1 MTSCPYI
8 LSPERTHSNQQ
19 LTDRTGSTAA
29 AVSEMKV
36 LVVLVLA
43 VFTGCNA
50 NIMWHEQ
57 PKQQADMV
65 KDAFWDYVAKATATA
80 EESLKKIR
88 ESQLGQEMTTLIA
101 TGTDTI
107 NTFTNT
113 MHSKVAPLAQG
124 LMSKFSQEAE
134 QLKAGLEKDLAVIRT
149 RLQPYTEEL
158 MAKMEELKKDTAPY
172 TEDPEALKAVLQ
184 QKSQELKRQLE
195 QKMNRLQAQMVPYTE
210 EIKEK
215 MQESLEEF
223 QRSLETQMTQV
234 TQRIRGLIYERPS

>member
-1 MTSCPYI
+1 M
-8 LSPERTHSNQQ
+8 
-19 LTDRTGSTAA
+19 
-29 AVSEMKV
+29 SEMKV
-36 LVVLVLA
+36 LVVLILA
-43 VFTGCNA
+43 VFTTGCNA
-50 NIMWHEQ
+50 NIMWQEQ

-113 MHSKVAPLAQG
+113 MRSQVAPLAQG

-195 QKMNRLQAQMVPYTE
+195 QKLNRLQAQMVPYTE

-223 QRSLETQMTQV
+223 QRSIETQMTEM
-234 TQRIRGLIYERPS
+234 TQRIRGLIYERGS